1 MVSFVST
8 LENFGFKIWGYH
20 IPVNEE
26 ITKQFSEGSFR
37 RVVCTINDTITLH
50 SALMPIDKGSYI
62 LINKQVRQKLGIEEG
77 DKVELTLEKDT
88 SEYGRPVPESFLVL
102 LDQDEVGSKYFHE
115 LTPGKQRSLIY
126 IIAKV
131 KNLNSQLNKGLAIL
145 DHLSESKGQIDYKG
159 LNEKIKEYN
168 QRGKMK

>member
-1 MVSFVST
+1 MVSFTST

-26 ITKQFSEGSFR
+26 ITNQFSEGSFR
-37 RVVCTINDTITLH
+37 RVVCTINGIETIH

-62 LINKQVRQKLGIEEG
+62 LVNKQLRTKLGLQEG
-77 DKVELTLEKDT
+77 DSVKVTLEKDT
-88 SEYGRPVPESFLVL
+88 SEYGRPMPESFLVL
-102 LDQDEVGSKYFHE
+102 LDQDEIGSKYFHD

-126 IIAKV
+126 IISKV
-131 KNLNSQLNKGLAIL
+131 KNVNSQLNKGLAIL
-145 DHLSESKGQIDYKG
+145 DHLTERKGQIDYKG